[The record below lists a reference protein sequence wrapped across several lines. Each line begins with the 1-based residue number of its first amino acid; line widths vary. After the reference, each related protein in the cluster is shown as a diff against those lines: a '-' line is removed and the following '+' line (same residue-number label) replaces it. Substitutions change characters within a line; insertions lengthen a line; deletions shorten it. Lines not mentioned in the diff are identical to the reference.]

1 MDKQRRKELLKAF
14 KKKPLAFIR
23 EAINNRVEKAEKRIR
38 NEVKREVLA
47 EVRDALTQGNG
58 QQQQQTQHQQSSSM
72 RDPASNDPVVNE
84 AIQGQDQTDFAKEAV
99 RQGVAEKKSGGN
111 GSGGGQFESVDQIK
125 NQISQLQESV
135 QSGNQ
140 PHPADQMMQ
149 QQQGGTPQQQA
160 APQQRAA
167 PAGGG
172 GMDQGM
178 SQLNPAAAAAL
189 GKKGG
194 APGGGGAQPMDPQQA
209 QSPAGAAH
217 PQKSATTGG
226 QQQGVQQ
233 GNQQDWPTVDGNQK
247 MGGAVPNQPQG
258 GAAPGGKDN
267 VRNHGGQVPDHVR
280 QVANRD
286 YSELVNRF
294 NK

>member
-1 MDKQRRKELLKAF
+1 MDKQRRKKLLKVF
-14 KKKPLAFIR
+14 KKRPLKFIR
-23 EAINNRVEKAEKRIR
+23 EAINNRVKKAEKRIR

-47 EVRDALTQGNG
+47 EVRDALVQGGG
-58 QQQQQTQHQQSSSM
+58 QQQQQQQSSSM
-72 RDPASNDPVVNE
+72 RDPASSDPVVNE
-84 AIQGQDQTDFAKEAV
+84 AIQGQEQTDFAKEAV
-99 RQGVAEKKSGGN
+99 RQGAAEKKSGG
-111 GSGGGQFESVDQIK
+111 GQQFESVNQIK

-135 QSGNQ
+135 QSGNS

-149 QQQGGTPQQQA
+149 QQQGGGQQQVAQQRQA
-160 APQQRAA
+160 APMGGA
-167 PAGGG
+167 GG

-189 GKKGG
+189 GKTGGGG
-194 APGGGGAQPMDPQQA
+194 APGGGMQQQPVDPQQA

-233 GNQQDWPTVDGNQK
+233 GSQQDWPTVDGNQK

-258 GAAPGGKDN
+258 AGASPGGKDN
-267 VRNHGGQVPDHVR
+267 VRNHNGQVPDHVR

-294 NK
+294 NE